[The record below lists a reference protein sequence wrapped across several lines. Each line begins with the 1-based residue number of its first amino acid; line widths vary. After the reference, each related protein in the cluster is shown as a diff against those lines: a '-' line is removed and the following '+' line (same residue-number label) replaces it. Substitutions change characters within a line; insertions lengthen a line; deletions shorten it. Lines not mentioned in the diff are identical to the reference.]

1 MTHEPEIIEQPTD
14 LVPINDQ
21 AGRDIA
27 LSPKEVLAAAK
38 EQAEALMEL
47 VSQKHLSTKMG
58 KGEHLHAEAWIT
70 IAAFN
75 SIVAKTKWVK
85 PEHDADGAITGYEA
99 EVELIHYPTG
109 EIRGGAIM
117 SCGLDAF
124 PCQSKRGTE
133 KDKAAKSAAQTWAAA
148 KAIRMTLSYVPVLAG
163 YSPVP
168 YEEMRDSGD
177 SDERNDRDESAPFC
191 EKHGKPFVQQTD
203 KTDPQRHWYS
213 HPEATEE
220 RGWCNYTPPSKYS
233 GTAGPKVNPWGK
245 VPVAAFLGQ
254 VKEARGDTAKEDLAL
269 LTGDATTGEHLKTF
283 AAFRNLGTP
292 AELFAYCVEQWAQG
306 GDPPWDEDADPRK
319 EPSDPDDN
327 ADPERQD

>member
-1 MTHEPEIIEQPTD
+1 MTNEPEIIEQPTD

-21 AGRDIA
+21 AGRNIA

-47 VSQKHLSTKMG
+47 VSQKHLSTRMG

-85 PEHDADGAITGYEA
+85 PEHDRDGAITGYEA

-191 EKHGKPFVQQTD
+191 TQHGVSFRRFEKDGSS
-203 KTDPQRHWYS
+203 WYS
-213 HPEATEE
+213 HKDGD
-220 RGWCNYTPPSKYS
+220 GWCAYTPPSKHS
-233 GTAGPKVNPWGK
+233 GTAAPKVNPWGK
-245 VPVAAFLGQ
+245 APMAAFAAKL
-254 VKEARGDTAKEDLAL
+254 KEARGDTAQEDLAHV
-269 LTGDATTGEHLKTF
+269 TDGDTSGKGLKAF
-283 AAFRNLGTP
+283 AAKHNLSTP
-292 AELFAYCVEQWAQG
+292 EELFAYCVEEWAQQ
-306 GDPPWDEDADPRK
+306 DDEELPWDEDADPELK
-319 EPSDPDDN
+319 EQ
-327 ADPERQD
+327 A

>member
-1 MTHEPEIIEQPTD
+1 MTHEPDIIEQPTD
-14 LVPINDQ
+14 LVPISPETS
-21 AGRDIA
+21 GRDIA

-47 VSQKHLSTKMG
+47 VSQKHLSTRMG

-168 YEEMRDSGD
+168 YEEMRDSG
-177 SDERNDRDESAPFC
+177 ERDESTPFC
-191 EKHGKPFVQQTD
+191 NQHGVSYQKFEKDGST
-203 KTDPQRHWYS
+203 WYS
-213 HPEATEE
+213 H
-220 RGWCNYTPPSKYS
+220 RDGDGWCNFKKPSTRLRS
-233 GTAGPKVNPWGK
+233 VSENAWGK
-245 VPVAAFLGQ
+245 EAMATFLSKA
-254 VKEARGDTAKEDLAL
+254 KEARGDTVKEDLAHV
-269 LTGDATTGEHLKTF
+269 TDGDTSGKGLKAF
-283 AAFRNLGTP
+283 AAKHNLNTP
-292 AELFAYCVEQWAQG
+292 EKLFAFCVARWAIRDDLALDELLDNDAPAG
-306 GDPPWDEDADPRK
+306 NEDADPRK
-319 EPSDPDDN
+319 EIADPDDN
-327 ADPERQD
+327 ADPEQGEV

>member
-191 EKHGKPFVQQTD
+191 TRHGVSFRRFQKD
-203 KTDPQRHWYS
+203 GSSWYS
-213 HPEATEE
+213 H
-220 RGWCNYTPPSKYS
+220 RDGDSWCAYTPPSKHS
-233 GTAGPKVNPWGK
+233 GTAAPKVNAWGK
-245 VPVAAFLGQ
+245 VPMAAFVAKL
-254 VKEARGDTAKEDLAL
+254 KEARGDTAQEDLAL

-292 AELFAYCVEQWAQG
+292 EELFAYCVDQWAQQ
-306 GDPPWDEDADPRK
+306 DDEELPWDEDADPRK
-319 EPSDPDDN
+319 EI
-327 ADPERQD
+327 ADPEDEVRI